1 MIFQGKDI
9 YDGLSKEITVSD
21 GYIKSIKIIDTN
33 FENFLSHSFIDM
45 QVNGYLGVDY
55 SGDDLSEEGILT
67 LIDNLAKTGTMRHV
81 PTIITN
87 SEERI
92 EKNLKIISKL
102 VESNDKAK
110 TAIAGI
116 HIEGPFISKKDG
128 PRGAHDP
135 LFVRNP
141 NIEEVKNW
149 QNAANGLI
157 KIITIAPEKENA
169 KAFTEA
175 IVKMGINVAIGH
187 CEPSEEELN
196 EVIKAGACLSTH
208 LGNGSSAMLPRLKN
222 HIWMQVADDRL
233 SSGII
238 CDGFHLPSYVVKTIY
253 KTKGIDNLILVSDVA
268 LLGGLKPGFAKWGNI
283 DVEICEDGHLSLA
296 GTSLLAGAGH
306 LLDWD
311 LVHFINFTGASLKDA
326 IKTVTYNPSKILKLE
341 NKSGFNVGDKADIIS
356 FTLTNDRINLNQFA
370 FGNYQSKEK

>member
-196 EVIKAGACLSTH
+196 DVIKAGACLSTH

-268 LLGGLKPGFAKWGNI
+268 LLGGLKPGSGVAGGYRSSLY
-283 DVEICEDGHLSLA
+283 ECRAACER
-296 GTSLLAGAGH
+296 
-306 LLDWD
+306 
-311 LVHFINFTGASLKDA
+311 
-326 IKTVTYNPSKILKLE
+326 
-341 NKSGFNVGDKADIIS
+341 
-356 FTLTNDRINLNQFA
+356 LTNKKIVEA
-370 FGNYQSKEK
+370 CKESCKKMGTYGY